1 MKPVA
6 YIAVGAALLAA
17 GTAEAQQRHVR
28 HNAASGYAHQ
38 AYVPHGGQRG
48 PIVESRVQ
56 TYYSDSGWQGSYGP
70 VEAYGYGYG
79 YGYGGA
85 GQRPPVVVAPYQ
97 EPIRQGYGYS
107 GVTRSMPFGYP
118 VDGFGRYPWSRGYS
132 QQGQYPQGQY
142 QQGYYQQGYQGGGY
156 APDCRCGPPPQQAYY
171 RPEPVYVS
179 PQPVYVSQPPV
190 YVESPPVYVQPAP
203 VYVEPAR
210 VYVSPPPVH
219 VAPADVRVAP
229 AQVEVAPPQVY
240 VEPPRVEAA
249 PPVVNFDQGYYA
261 VPNTAPPPP
270 PPPPHR
276 SSTERPYM
284 QEPGERG

>member
-1 MKPVA
+1 MKPVV

-17 GTAEAQQRHVR
+17 GTAQAQTHHVR

-38 AYVPHGGQRG
+38 AYAPRG
-48 PIVESRVQ
+48 PVVESRVQ
-56 TYYSDSGWQGSYGP
+56 TWYSDSGWQGGYGP
-70 VEAYGYGYG
+70 VEAYGYG

-85 GQRPPVVVAPYQ
+85 GQRPPVVVAPHQ
-97 EPIRQGYGYS
+97 EPIRHGGYS

-118 VDGFGRYPWSRGYS
+118 VDGYGRYPWSRGYGHG
-132 QQGQYPQGQY
+132 QGQHQGHH
-142 QQGYYQQGYQGGGY
+142 QQSYYQGGY
-156 APDCRCGPPPQQAYY
+156 AQDCGRCGPPPQPVHY
-171 RPEPVYVS
+171 RPEPVYVTQ
-179 PQPVYVSQPPV
+179 PPVYVSQPPV

-210 VYVSPPPVH
+210 VHVAPPPVY

-229 AQVEVAPPQVY
+229 AQVEVARPQVY

-249 PPVVNFDQGYYA
+249 PPIVNFEQGYYA
-261 VPNTAPPPP
+261 VPDAPPPPP

>member
-1 MKPVA
+1 MKPVV

-17 GTAEAQQRHVR
+17 GTAEAQTRHVR

-38 AYVPHGGQRG
+38 AYAQRG
-48 PIVESRVQ
+48 PVVESRVQ
-56 TYYSDSGWQGSYGP
+56 TWYSDSGWQGGYGP
-70 VEAYGYGYG
+70 VEAYGYG

-97 EPIRQGYGYS
+97 EPIRHGGYS
-107 GVTRSMPFGYP
+107 GATRSMPFGYP
-118 VDGFGRYPWSRGYS
+118 VDGYGRYPWARGYGYG
-132 QQGQYPQGQY
+132 QGQYPGQHQGQY
-142 QQGYYQQGYQGGGY
+142 QQSYYQGGY
-156 APDCRCGPPPQQAYY
+156 DRDCRCSPPPQPVHY
-171 RPEPVYVS
+171 RPEPVYVTQ
-179 PQPVYVSQPPV
+179 PPVYVSQPPV

-210 VYVSPPPVH
+210 VHVAPPPVY

-229 AQVEVAPPQVY
+229 AQVEIARPQVH

-249 PPVVNFDQGYYA
+249 PPVVNFEQGYYA
-261 VPNTAPPPP
+261 VPDAPPP

-276 SSTERPYM
+276 SPTERPYM

>member
-1 MKPVA
+1 MKAVL

-17 GTAEAQQRHVR
+17 GTAEAQQRQVR
-28 HNAASGYAHQ
+28 HNAASGHARQVH
-38 AYVPHGGQRG
+38 VERG
-48 PIVESRVQ
+48 PIVESRVR
-56 TYYSDSGWQGSYGP
+56 TYYSDTGWQGGYGP

-79 YGYGGA
+79 YGGA
-85 GQRPPVVVAPYQ
+85 GYRPPVVVAPQQ
-97 EPIRQGYGYS
+97 EPIRHGYGYG

-118 VDGFGRYPWSRGYS
+118 VDGFGRYPWSRWGGGYG
-132 QQGQYPQGQY
+132 QGQYPQGQY
-142 QQGYYQQGYQGGGY
+142 QQGYYQPGYHHGGY
-156 APDCRCGPPPQQAYY
+156 DCGRCGPPPQPVHY

-179 PQPVYVSQPPV
+179 QPPVYVSQPPV

-210 VYVSPPPVH
+210 VHVAPPPVY

-229 AQVEVAPPQVY
+229 AQVEVARPQVY

-249 PPVVNFDQGYYA
+249 PPVVNFEQGYYA
-261 VPNTAPPPP
+261 VPSTPPP
-270 PPPPHR
+270 PPPPHHHR
-276 SSTERPYM
+276 SPTERPYM

>member
-1 MKPVA
+1 MKAVA

-17 GTAEAQQRHVR
+17 GTAEAHQRQVR
-28 HNAASGYAHQ
+28 HNAASGYAQQ
-38 AYVPHGGQRG
+38 AFAHRG

-56 TYYSDSGWQGSYGP
+56 TYYSDTGWQGGYGP
-70 VEAYGYGYG
+70 VEAYGYG

-85 GQRPPVVVAPYQ
+85 GQRPPVVVAAQ
-97 EPIRQGYGYS
+97 QPIQHGGYS
-107 GVTRSMPFGYP
+107 YGVTRSMPFGYV
-118 VDGFGRYPWSRGYS
+118 VDGYGRYPWARGY
-132 QQGQYPQGQY
+132 GYGQGQY
-142 QQGYYQQGYQGGGY
+142 QGGY
-156 APDCRCGPPPQQAYY
+156 DQGCRCGPPPQPVHY

-179 PQPVYVSQPPV
+179 QPPVYVSQPPV

-210 VYVSPPPVH
+210 VHVAPPPVY

-229 AQVEVAPPQVY
+229 AQVEVARPQVY

-249 PPVVNFDQGYYA
+249 PPVVNFEQGYYA
-261 VPNTAPPPP
+261 VPPPPP
-270 PPPPHR
+270 PPPPHHR
-276 SSTERPYM
+276 SPTERPYTPYA

>member
-28 HNAASGYAHQ
+28 HNAASGYAQQ
-38 AYVPHGGQRG
+38 AYAHRG

-56 TYYSDSGWQGSYGP
+56 TYYSDSGWQGGYGP
-70 VEAYGYGYG
+70 VETYGYG

-85 GQRPPVVVAPYQ
+85 GQRPPIVVAAPQ
-97 EPIRQGYGYS
+97 EPIRSGYS
-107 GVTRSMPFGYP
+107 YGVTRSMPFGYV
-118 VDGFGRYPWSRGYS
+118 VDGYGRYPWARGYAYG
-132 QQGQYPQGQY
+132 QGQHQQGQY
-142 QQGYYQQGYQGGGY
+142 QQGHHQQGYYQGGY
-156 APDCRCGPPPQQAYY
+156 APAPQPAYY
-171 RPEPVYVS
+171 QPEPVYVS
-179 PQPVYVSQPPV
+179 QPPVYVSQPPV

-210 VYVSPPPVH
+210 VYVSPPPVY

-249 PPVVNFDQGYYA
+249 PPVVNFEQGYYA
-261 VPNTAPPPP
+261 VPAAPPPP
-270 PPPPHR
+270 PPPPAPPRR

>member
-1 MKPVA
+1 MKAVV

-17 GTAEAQQRHVR
+17 GTAEAQVR
-28 HNAASGYAHQ
+28 RVHHNAASGHAQQ
-38 AYVPHGGQRG
+38 AYAQRG

-56 TYYSDSGWQGSYGP
+56 TYYSDTGWQGGYGP

-79 YGYGGA
+79 YGGA
-85 GQRPPVVVAPYQ
+85 GQHPPVVIAPQ
-97 EPIRQGYGYS
+97 QQPIRHGGYS
-107 GVTRSMPFGYP
+107 GVTRSMPFGYV
-118 VDGFGRYPWSRGYS
+118 VDGYGRYPWSRGGGYS
-132 QQGQYPQGQY
+132 QAQHPQASV

-156 APDCRCGPPPQQAYY
+156 SQDCRCSPQPQPVHY

-179 PQPVYVSQPPV
+179 QPPVYISQPPV

-210 VYVSPPPVH
+210 IYVSPPPVY
-219 VAPADVRVAP
+219 VAPVDVRVAP
-229 AQVEVAPPQVY
+229 AQVEVARPQVY

-249 PPVVNFDQGYYA
+249 PPQVHFEQGYYA
-261 VPNTAPPPP
+261 MPETPPP
-270 PPPPHR
+270 PPPPHHR
-276 SSTERPYM
+276 SLTERPYTPYA